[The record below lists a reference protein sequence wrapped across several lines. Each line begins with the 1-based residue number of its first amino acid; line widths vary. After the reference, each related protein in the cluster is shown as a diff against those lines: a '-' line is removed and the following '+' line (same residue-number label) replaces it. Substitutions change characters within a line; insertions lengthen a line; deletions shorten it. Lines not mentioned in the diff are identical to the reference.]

1 MELRWRRMTERAEI
15 TAAARADVVAGRTI
29 LVGLGIGVGIAIPVG
44 LATGFVLPRAVPA
57 LGSADWLGTIIAAE
71 AYGALVIG
79 HAVAFGGFAEMHQR
93 LRVTRAPW
101 RDIGLACVV
110 FLALWSALLSAFAL
124 LHERVALVGAI
135 GAAVVKIGSLYGR
148 LDGASPALLV
158 SSLVQPIFITSYF
171 EEILFRGSMFSW
183 LRPKLG
189 ARRTILVTSVA
200 FALYHPMLLLWP
212 IAFLFAIAG
221 GWIRERTQSV
231 TPFIIVH
238 ALNSVLMIGAAYI
251 VSGWRVIE

>member
-1 MELRWRRMTERAEI
+1 MTERVEVG
-15 TAAARADVVAGRTI
+15 AATRDDVVAGRTI
-29 LVGLGIGVGIAIPVG
+29 LVGLGIGVGIAVPLG
-44 LATGFVLPRAVPA
+44 LATAFGLPRAVPA

-79 HAVAFGGFAEMHQR
+79 HAVAFGGFARMHQR
-93 LRVTRAPW
+93 LRVTRASW
-101 RDIGLACVV
+101 RDVGLACLV
-110 FLALWSALLSAFAL
+110 FLALWTALLSAFAL

-135 GAAVVKIGSLYGR
+135 GSAVVRIGSLYGR
-148 LDGASPALLV
+148 LDRASPALLL
-158 SSLVQPIFITSYF
+158 SSLVQPILITPYF
-171 EEILFRGSMFSW
+171 EEVLFRGSMFSW

-200 FALYHPMLLLWP
+200 FAMYHPMLLLWP
-212 IAFLFAIAG
+212 IAFLFGIAG

-238 ALNSVLMIGAAYI
+238 TLNSILMIGGAYV